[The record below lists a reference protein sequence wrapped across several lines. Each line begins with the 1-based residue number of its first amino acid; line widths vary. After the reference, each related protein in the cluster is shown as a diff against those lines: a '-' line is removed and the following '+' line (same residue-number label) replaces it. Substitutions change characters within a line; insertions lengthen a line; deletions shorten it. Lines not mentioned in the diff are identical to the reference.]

1 MTKLQL
7 KLIQFLLL
15 AGCFFI
21 SPHLIGQSTVS
32 GTVADEGSDPLVGVT
47 VIEEGTT
54 NGVMTASDGKY
65 EITVQEGASLIFTY
79 SGYRTQT
86 IPIEGRA
93 LIDVQLVE
101 GILLDEIVIVGYG
114 QEKKSNLTGAVAAID
129 NKQLTA
135 VPVANTANLL
145 AGRVPGVMTRQN
157 SGLPGSEN
165 TQIRIRGYAGS
176 PLVLVDGM
184 QTSFDRIDPNDIE
197 SITVLKDAAAAVYG
211 ARAGNGVILVT
222 TKRGQQGPAK
232 ITYNGSY
239 TSMSASRLFQQVNT
253 DQYIELVRESDLLDG
268 GGLDATFTEE
278 TAQRFANREPG
289 YEGGD
294 WVNGL
299 IKNNAPMH
307 QHNISVSGGSE
318 DIKYFTSFGYVDQE
332 SYFRSRDYD
341 YNRYNARSNID
352 AKINDNLSFNLDLT
366 YRFEQTERPGNN
378 IEALMTELSTTEPVF
393 PISLPDP
400 SIGEAFSGF
409 SQRNPI
415 SSSKRDVAGFWDRDE
430 DVIQGRLGMQYDLPF
445 ITGLSA
451 RAEINLIRYN
461 RAIKRFA
468 KPTDLYEYQPETD
481 TYLLQATQRVASSVS
496 EDQFRR
502 TQLYPLVSL
511 TYDRSFGEHEI
522 KVLGLYEQITRK
534 FSQFNAAR
542 LDLLSL
548 NIPELFIGSQNNQT
562 NNGSSGSDI
571 GRKSFVSRLN
581 YAFQNKYLFEATFR
595 ADGNVLFS
603 PENRWGYFPSFSAG
617 WVLSEESFMNLRSG
631 GFLDYLKLRASFSQ
645 LGDDTANGLN
655 GFDYITGYSLESPII
670 LEDGTAFPTIRTRGL
685 VNPLLTWEEMTVYN
699 LGIETRFWG
708 GKLTLETELFYRK
721 REGIIAQNIEDVP
734 STFGA
739 DLPVVN
745 INSQENRGIEI
756 SAIYQERFGDFF
768 LVLAP
773 NFSLARARWI
783 DVKSQE
789 DFEDEDQK
797 RLFELDGQRVN
808 RFVGYRSNG
817 IFMSQAEIDSHPVDQ
832 DENGNSTL
840 RPGDIKYLDRDGDGV
855 LTFRDQEEI
864 AYAQGI
870 PEMVYGMNM
879 DLEYK
884 NFRLSALLQG
894 ASMFSINVS
903 GSARTM
909 FSNQSI
915 PLTYQYDLRWQPDLN
930 DPTVNVNPNAQL
942 PAATQSP
949 SFNNG
954 RNSDFFVKDVTYF
967 RLKNMNLSYSIPRN
981 VIQKLNMDQAEIYV
995 AGENLVLLTNLGIYK
1010 NSFDPEYQPG
1020 QAPTRRLPI
1029 TRSFAAGVRITL

>member
-1 MTKLQL
+1 MTRSQPKC
-7 KLIQFLLL
+7 IQFLLL
-15 AGCFFI
+15 SFCLLI
-21 SPHLIGQSTVS
+21 SPYLMSQQTVS
-32 GTVADEGSDPLVGVT
+32 GTVTGDENTPLVGVT
-47 VIEEGTT
+47 VIEVGTT
-54 NGVMTASDGKY
+54 NGAMTDADGTFA
-65 EITVQEGASLIFTY
+65 ITVQDGASLQLTY

-86 IPIEGRA
+86 IPVEGRA
-93 LIDVQLVE
+93 IIDVALVE

-129 NKQLTA
+129 NEQLTA

-268 GGLDATFTEE
+268 AGIDATFTEE
-278 TAQRFANREPG
+278 VAQRFANREPG

-307 QHNISVSGGSE
+307 QHNISVSGGSD
-318 DIKYFTSFGYVDQE
+318 DIKYFTSIGFVDQE

-341 YNRYNARSNID
+341 YSRYNARSNID
-352 AKINDNLSFNLDLT
+352 ARINDNLSFNLDLS

-378 IEALMTELSTTEPVF
+378 IGALMTELLTTRPTF
-393 PISLPDP
+393 PIALPDP
-400 SIGEAFSGF
+400 TVGEAFSGF

-430 DVIQGRLGMQYDLPF
+430 DVLQGRLGIQYDLPF
-445 ITGLSA
+445 VNGLSA
-451 RAEINLIRYN
+451 RAEMNVIRYN

-481 TYLLQATQRVASSVS
+481 TYLFQATQRVASSVGD
-496 EDQFRR
+496 DQFRR

-511 TYDRSFGEHEI
+511 TYDKAFGDHEL
-522 KVLGLYEQITRK
+522 KVLGLYEEISRK
-534 FSQFNAAR
+534 FSQFSASR

-562 NNGSSGSDI
+562 NNGFSGSDI

-581 YAFQNKYLFEATFR
+581 YTFQNKYLLEATFR

-603 PENRWGYFPSFSAG
+603 PDTRWGYFPSFSAG
-617 WVLSEESFMNLRSG
+617 WVLSEESFMNLQG
-631 GFLDYLKLRASFSQ
+631 GSFLDFLKLRASFSQ

-655 GFDYITGYSLESPII
+655 GFDYIEGYGLQSPII
-670 LEDGTAFPTIRTRGL
+670 LEDGSAFPTIRTRGL

-699 LGIETRFWG
+699 VGVEARFWG
-708 GKLTLETELFYRK
+708 GKLSLETELFYRK

-768 LVLAP
+768 LVVAP

-789 DFEDEDQK
+789 EFEDEDQR
-797 RLFELDGQRVN
+797 RLFGLDGQQVN
-808 RFVGYRSNG
+808 RFVGYVSDG
-817 IFMSQAEIDSHPVDQ
+817 IFMSQAEIDNHPVDQ

-840 RPGDIKYLDRDGDGV
+840 RPGDIKFVDRDGDGL

-870 PEMVYGMNM
+870 PEMVYGMNL

-884 NFRLSALLQG
+884 NFRLSGLIQG
-894 ASMFSINVS
+894 ASMFSINIS

-930 DPTVNVNPNAQL
+930 DPTVNVNPDAQL

-949 SFNNG
+949 SFNNN

-967 RLKNMNLSYSIPRN
+967 RLKNLNLSYSFPRN
-981 VIQKLNMDQAEIYV
+981 VVEKLNMDQAEIYV

-1010 NSFDPEYQPG
+1010 NSFDPEFEPG
-1020 QAPTRRLPI
+1020 SPTSRLPI
-1029 TRSFAAGVRITL
+1029 TRSFAAGIRVTL